1 MKLVVSVADM
11 KCSQDEADVIIT
23 HGLGTCLGLSIHDP
37 PVHVG
42 GLLHVMMPA
51 SGINPTKAQ
60 MNPFMFVDTGL
71 PAFLEQM
78 KTAGAKPGRWIVKV
92 AGGASTTH
100 DHFSI
105 GKRNW
110 VTLRKVL
117 WRSGVLIDGQDVGG
131 AKARTMSLDVASGQV
146 TVSSGGAQWRL

>member
-1 MKLVVSVADM
+1 VKLVVSVADM
-11 KCSQDEADVIIT
+11 KCSTDASDVIIT

-37 PVHVG
+37 GTRVG

-51 SGINPTKAQ
+51 SGINPVKAQ
-60 MNPFMFVDTGL
+60 ANPYMFVDTGV
-71 PAFLEQM
+71 PAFLERM
-78 KTAGAKPGRWIVKV
+78 KSAGARPDRWIVKV

-110 VTLRKVL
+110 VTLRKTL
-117 WRSGVLIDGQDVGG
+117 WRSGILIDKQDVGG
-131 AKARTMSLDVASGQV
+131 SKARTMSLAVDSGQV
-146 TVSSGGAQWRL
+146 TLSSGGTKWTL

>member
-11 KCSQDEADVIIT
+11 KCSGDERDVIIT
-23 HGLGTCLGLSIHDP
+23 HGLGTCLGLSIHDLGAR
-37 PVHVG
+37 VG

-51 SGINPTKAQ
+51 SSINPVKAQ
-60 MNPFMFVDTGL
+60 ANPYMFVDTGV
-71 PAFLEQM
+71 PAFLDRM
-78 KTAGAKPGRWIVKV
+78 RSAGADPARWIVKV

-117 WRSGVLIDGQDVGG
+117 WRSGILIDGQDVGG
-131 AKARTMSLDVASGQV
+131 AKARTMSLAVDSGEV
-146 TVSSGGAQWRL
+146 TLSTGGTKWML